1 VGDVG
6 HKNLHCFRIAG
17 HKHWVLVFLHDKL
30 QPPQSVRRWPKP
42 ATNSWPLSVTD
53 EPETRWKEE
62 IVDLLRCVPELPK
75 WKTGMALK
83 GRRGELQIHRNP
95 GFVVS
100 KADEGSVFWRY
111 ILSIPFARLTKIFS
125 PSADLWAQGMI
136 SW

>member
-1 VGDVG
+1 
-6 HKNLHCFRIAG
+6 
-17 HKHWVLVFLHDKL
+17 
-30 QPPQSVRRWPKP
+30 
-42 ATNSWPLSVTD
+42 
-53 EPETRWKEE
+53 
-62 IVDLLRCVPELPK
+62 
-75 WKTGMALK
+75 MALR
-83 GRRGELQIHRNP
+83 GRRGELQIHGNP